1 MEETGSLPGRT
12 EVGSKIFSPFVDRFS
27 LVLLSIIGV
36 ILAPELAS
44 AMEPSLGGK
53 SLTAVVCG
61 LIIAIPLIASAI
73 GKLYVRIRA
82 SSDLSLALPDSTY
95 PDTVCHGTMN
105 RRPATAMMNK
115 PAEITLPYFICNS
128 RDSFTCPVHCV
139 PSRIPTIEIIRSS
152 KASAIAVVMATSETT
167 TTSWIR

>member
-53 SLTAVVCG
+53 SLTAVAVSYTH
-61 LIIAIPLIASAI
+61 L
-73 GKLYVRIRA
+73 
-82 SSDLSLALPDSTY
+82 
-95 PDTVCHGTMN
+95 
-105 RRPATAMMNK
+105 
-115 PAEITLPYFICNS
+115 TLP
-128 RDSFTCPVHCV
+128 TK
-139 PSRIPTIEIIRSS
+139 RI
-152 KASAIAVVMATSETT
+152 V
-167 TTSWIR
+167 

>member
-36 ILAPELAS
+36 IIAPELAS

-61 LIIAIPLIASAI
+61 LIFAIPLIASSI

-82 SSDLSLALPDSTY
+82 
-95 PDTVCHGTMN
+95 
-105 RRPATAMMNK
+105 
-115 PAEITLPYFICNS
+115 
-128 RDSFTCPVHCV
+128 
-139 PSRIPTIEIIRSS
+139 
-152 KASAIAVVMATSETT
+152 
-167 TTSWIR
+167 

>member
-44 AMEPSLGGK
+44 AMEPSLGDN

-61 LIIAIPLIASAI
+61 LIFVIPLIASSI

-82 SSDLSLALPDSTY
+82 
-95 PDTVCHGTMN
+95 
-105 RRPATAMMNK
+105 
-115 PAEITLPYFICNS
+115 
-128 RDSFTCPVHCV
+128 
-139 PSRIPTIEIIRSS
+139 
-152 KASAIAVVMATSETT
+152 
-167 TTSWIR
+167 

>member
-27 LVLLSIIGV
+27 LVLLSIMGV

-44 AMEPSLGGK
+44 AMEPSLGDN

-61 LIIAIPLIASAI
+61 LIFAIPLIASSI

-82 SSDLSLALPDSTY
+82 
-95 PDTVCHGTMN
+95 
-105 RRPATAMMNK
+105 
-115 PAEITLPYFICNS
+115 
-128 RDSFTCPVHCV
+128 
-139 PSRIPTIEIIRSS
+139 
-152 KASAIAVVMATSETT
+152 
-167 TTSWIR
+167 

>member
-36 ILAPELAS
+36 ILAPELSS
-44 AMEPSLGGK
+44 AMEPSLGDK

-61 LIIAIPLIASAI
+61 LIIAIPLIASSI

-82 SSDLSLALPDSTY
+82 
-95 PDTVCHGTMN
+95 
-105 RRPATAMMNK
+105 
-115 PAEITLPYFICNS
+115 
-128 RDSFTCPVHCV
+128 
-139 PSRIPTIEIIRSS
+139 
-152 KASAIAVVMATSETT
+152 
-167 TTSWIR
+167 

>member
-44 AMEPSLGGK
+44 AMEPSLGDK

-61 LIIAIPLIASAI
+61 LIIAIPLIACSI

-82 SSDLSLALPDSTY
+82 
-95 PDTVCHGTMN
+95 
-105 RRPATAMMNK
+105 
-115 PAEITLPYFICNS
+115 
-128 RDSFTCPVHCV
+128 
-139 PSRIPTIEIIRSS
+139 
-152 KASAIAVVMATSETT
+152 
-167 TTSWIR
+167 

>member
-36 ILAPELAS
+36 IIAPELAS
-44 AMEPSLGGK
+44 AMEPSLGDN

-61 LIIAIPLIASAI
+61 LIIAIPLIASSI

-82 SSDLSLALPDSTY
+82 
-95 PDTVCHGTMN
+95 
-105 RRPATAMMNK
+105 
-115 PAEITLPYFICNS
+115 
-128 RDSFTCPVHCV
+128 
-139 PSRIPTIEIIRSS
+139 
-152 KASAIAVVMATSETT
+152 
-167 TTSWIR
+167 

>member
-44 AMEPSLGGK
+44 AMEPSLGDK

-61 LIIAIPLIASAI
+61 LIIANPLIASSI

-82 SSDLSLALPDSTY
+82 
-95 PDTVCHGTMN
+95 
-105 RRPATAMMNK
+105 
-115 PAEITLPYFICNS
+115 
-128 RDSFTCPVHCV
+128 
-139 PSRIPTIEIIRSS
+139 
-152 KASAIAVVMATSETT
+152 
-167 TTSWIR
+167 

>member
-44 AMEPSLGGK
+44 AMEPSLGDN
-53 SLTAVVCG
+53 SLTTVVCG
-61 LIIAIPLIASAI
+61 LIFVIPLIASSI

-82 SSDLSLALPDSTY
+82 
-95 PDTVCHGTMN
+95 
-105 RRPATAMMNK
+105 
-115 PAEITLPYFICNS
+115 
-128 RDSFTCPVHCV
+128 
-139 PSRIPTIEIIRSS
+139 
-152 KASAIAVVMATSETT
+152 
-167 TTSWIR
+167 